1 MQSPLRISYGED
13 PRRGPRKL
21 PAVTGSASLC
31 AAGLGNRLPCHR
43 LLLLGFY
50 LPCCPVL
57 LPSPPVF
64 PCVHSEPFCSMFTR
78 RVIQMKLSK
87 DSLEMAQLTFAE
99 LRERERLFAQTLA
112 EEREAEKPV

>member
-1 MQSPLRISYGED
+1 
-13 PRRGPRKL
+13 
-21 PAVTGSASLC
+21 
-31 AAGLGNRLPCHR
+31 
-43 LLLLGFY
+43 
-50 LPCCPVL
+50 
-57 LPSPPVF
+57 
-64 PCVHSEPFCSMFTR
+64 MFTR